1 MTASHIIYCKK
12 LRTLSYTTFPLRRI
26 CTDEHL
32 LFYFRHYLGVLG
44 RELSRRSKV
53 TSFQGGKLIVDTT
66 LVTQAP
72 AQAGDATPVK
82 AGATSH
88 FYAWYCLFILLGI
101 YVNSFLDRSIL
112 GLLVGPIKST
122 VGLTD
127 SQMGFLM
134 GPAFAVFYTIAGLPL
149 GWLADRMSRLTLIAV
164 GQLFWTLSTV
174 SFGLGGTWVHLAI
187 ARCCVGVGEA
197 SLTPSAYSLIS
208 DLFDPRRIGRAL
220 SIYGMGIYVG
230 SGLASLIGGLL
241 TKGYKLDQVYNLPI
255 IGEHLG
261 WQLVFFIV
269 AIPTVPLT
277 LLLLTLREPAR
288 KGRIATTGKVPV
300 SLFFNYAKTHK
311 GTLLCHTFG
320 FACLA
325 LSGYGTSAWIP
336 EFFIRTHG
344 WTPARVGTSL
354 GLATMILG
362 PIGIITGGWLGDFL
376 LQKGYLDSKMRVS
389 LFAAIL
395 WLPFGILCPLMP
407 TGESSFYMLLP
418 AIFLSSIH
426 WGIAPAALQEFMP
439 NQMRGQVSALYLFVI
454 NLIGLGLGPMVLAL
468 VTDKIFKSDQQIH
481 YSLLLTTGTA
491 TVLAIIAL
499 SLGLPRLRKSRAM
512 YEEWLQ
518 RSGSKA

>member
-1 MTASHIIYCKK
+1 M
-12 LRTLSYTTFPLRRI
+12 
-26 CTDEHL
+26 
-32 LFYFRHYLGVLG
+32 
-44 RELSRRSKV
+44 
-53 TSFQGGKLIVDTT
+53 DTT
-66 LVTQAP
+66 LASRPSSTSTAENSVKP
-72 AQAGDATPVK
+72 AT
-82 AGATSH
+82 TSH
-88 FYAWYCLFILLGI
+88 FYSWYCLFILLGI

-122 VGLTD
+122 VGLSD

-149 GWLADRMSRLTLIAV
+149 GWLADRMSRLSLIAI
-164 GQLFWTLSTV
+164 GQLFWTLSTI
-174 SFGLGGTWVHLAI
+174 SFGLGGSWLHLAI

-241 TKGYKLDQVYNLPI
+241 TKGYQLDQTYSIPI

-277 LLLLTLREPAR
+277 LMLLTLREPSR
-288 KGRIATTGKVPV
+288 KGRIPTTGKVPP
-300 SLFFNYAKTHK
+300 SLFFKYAATHK

-325 LSGYGTSAWIP
+325 LSGYGTSAWLP

-344 WTPARVGTSL
+344 WTPARVGTSI

-362 PIGIITGGWLGDFL
+362 PIGIMTGGWLGDRL

-389 LFAAIL
+389 LFAAML

-407 TGESSFYMLLP
+407 TGEGAFMMLLP
-418 AIFLSSIH
+418 ALFLSSVH

-468 VTDKIFKSDQQIH
+468 VTDKIFKSDQQIQ
-481 YSLLLTTGTA
+481 YSLLLTTATA
-491 TVLAIIAL
+491 TVLAIISL
-499 SLGLPRLRKSRAM
+499 SLGLPRLRKSRKI

-518 RSGSKA
+518 RSGSQV